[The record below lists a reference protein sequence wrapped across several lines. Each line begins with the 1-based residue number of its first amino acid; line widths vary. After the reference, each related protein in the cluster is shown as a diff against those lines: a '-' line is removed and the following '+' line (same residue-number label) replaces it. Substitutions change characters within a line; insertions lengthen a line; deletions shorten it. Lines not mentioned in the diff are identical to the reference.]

1 MPKINNKYLVNSMAS
16 NTTTEHLSISGAVS
30 SQSLRFSRLS
40 NQRRTT
46 MHDHFSHCTLLKT
59 TKHFIP
65 YIYRT
70 HFNGAFLII

>member
-16 NTTTEHLSISGAVS
+16 NTDYGAFIYFWGGIVSISPI
-30 SQSLRFSRLS
+30 LS
-40 NQRRTT
+40 FVKSTKNYD
-46 MHDHFSHCTLLKT
+46 DHFSHCTLLKT